1 MDSYRELVEGYKAF
15 RHKYLHQDFDAY
27 RSWAA
32 TMPRPKVMVIGCSDN
47 RVNPAILTH
56 AGLGDIFAANNVAN
70 IVPPFETGQHSHLS
84 IGAAVQFAITRLEV
98 EHIIVMAHSGCSGVR
113 ALMSYDQNEQGPDN
127 DYIRGWVNVIREA
140 KEAVKEAMG
149 DRDLDEQCQVCEM
162 EGALVSLSNLMQY
175 PYVRDALEK
184 GNWNFTLGIFTS
196 KAGSYWPTI
205 MKKSDIRGL
214 SELIRSASIGYC
226 AIKFTNERVFINA
239 ICPKLKALVSTTSRL
254 PIRKP

>member
-1 MDSYRELVEGYKAF
+1 MDSYRELIEGYKAF

-32 TMPRPKVMVIGCSDN
+32 TTQSPKVMVIGCSDS

-56 AGLGDIFAANNVAN
+56 ADLGEIFAANNVAN

-84 IGAAVQFAITRLEV
+84 IGAAVQFAVTRLQV
-98 EHIIVMAHSGCSGVR
+98 EHIIVMAHSSCGGVR
-113 ALMSYDQNEQGPDN
+113 ALMSHDQNEQGPDN

-162 EGALVSLSNLMQY
+162 EGALVSLANLMQY

-184 GNWNFTLGIFTS
+184 GKLDLHAWYFHIESGELLAYNFE
-196 KAGSYWPTI
+196 
-205 MKKSDIRGL
+205 KKRYQ
-214 SELIRSASIGYC
+214 R
-226 AIKFTNERVFINA
+226 
-239 ICPKLKALVSTTSRL
+239 LVRNH
-254 PIRKP
+254 